1 VRSAAAFVPAVSNES
16 SSAERPISNRT
27 GGLAEASLRL
37 KFGLPEQTVRKYL
50 TEAFAV
56 LLDLYGNSRFEV
68 VTTANAVLE
77 GPSAEGGKKTSYSMY
92 YGQDF
97 SADGERRNAFSSLSY
112 VWSMGDI
119 ANLQTDYALVDFEQ
133 VFNKTFASTKV
144 KVHSLC
150 NLIYVIRKP
159 LANYERDKKTHGRQQ
174 RLLF

>member
-1 VRSAAAFVPAVSNES
+1 
-16 SSAERPISNRT
+16 
-27 GGLAEASLRL
+27 
-37 KFGLPEQTVRKYL
+37 VRKYL
-50 TEAFAV
+50 AEAFAV

-77 GPSAEGGKKTSYSMY
+77 GPSADSARGAKRSNYSMY

-144 KVHSLC
+144 RVHSLS

-159 LANYERDKKTHGRQQ
+159 LVNYERDKKTHGRQQ
-174 RLLF
+174 QLLF